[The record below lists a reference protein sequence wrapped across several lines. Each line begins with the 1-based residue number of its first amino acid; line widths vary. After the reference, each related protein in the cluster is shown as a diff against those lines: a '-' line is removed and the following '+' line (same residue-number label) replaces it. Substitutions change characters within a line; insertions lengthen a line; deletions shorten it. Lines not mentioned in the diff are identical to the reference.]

1 MEGEEKKDNE
11 QEEVH
16 HEYLK
21 EIINKYDFIEAIYIT
36 DFDGAVIAQELQKPI
51 ENEDESYKKI
61 HGILLAYNFNLS
73 IDQTTKT
80 EKWIMKNVTT
90 IFDNHTI
97 FQNKINKNS
106 FVHFICE
113 NDKYNHEVMKEI
125 AEDIKEKM
133 KPIEELI

>member
-21 EIINKYDFIEAIYIT
+21 EIIDKYDFIEAIYIT

-61 HGILLAYNFNLS
+61 HGILLAYNFNLLS
-73 IDQTTKT
+73 ICGLNNCFTDL
-80 EKWIMKNVTT
+80 
-90 IFDNHTI
+90 
-97 FQNKINKNS
+97 
-106 FVHFICE
+106 
-113 NDKYNHEVMKEI
+113 
-125 AEDIKEKM
+125 DIKM
-133 KPIEELI
+133 LPNY